1 MEITEVRVSLRN
13 EERLKAYVTVTF
25 ENSFVVRHIRIVKTE
40 KGYLVSMPSR
50 KMQDGSHK
58 DIAHP
63 ITKEFRQQ
71 LEAKVMAAF
80 EEELK
85 NPRTTAPPQRRPPNL
100 TPAEPPATPTPSAP
114 TAPA

>member
-25 ENSFVVRHIRIVKTE
+25 DNAFVVRHIRIVKTD

-50 KMQDGSHK
+50 QMRDGTHK
-58 DIAHP
+58 DVAHP
-63 ITKEFRQQ
+63 ITKEFRQL
-71 LEAKVMAAF
+71 LEQKVMAAF

-85 NPRTTAPPQRRPPNL
+85 KPHTPHPQSS
-100 TPAEPPATPTPSAP
+100 APTPSQAAP
-114 TAPA
+114 SSPASSS

>member
-25 ENSFVVRHIRIVKTE
+25 DNAFVVRHIRIVKTE

-50 KMQDGSHK
+50 QMRDGTHK
-58 DIAHP
+58 DVAHP
-63 ITKEFRQQ
+63 ITKEFRQL
-71 LEAKVMAAF
+71 LEQKVMAAF

-85 NPRTTAPPQRRPPNL
+85 KPHPQNL
-100 TPAEPPATPTPSAP
+100 QPSTPASSPSTDSTPTSSS
-114 TAPA
+114 

>member
-25 ENSFVVRHIRIVKTE
+25 DDCFVVRHIRVVKTE
-40 KGYLVSMPSR
+40 KGLLVSMPSR
-50 KMQDGSHK
+50 KLPDGTHK

-63 ITKEFRQQ
+63 INQDFRKK
-71 LEAKVMAAF
+71 LEDKVLAVY

-85 NPRTTAPPQRRPPNL
+85 KSPQGPPPPPRPHTDG
-100 TPAEPPATPTPSAP
+100 E
-114 TAPA
+114 